1 MFSVNMNTSTKITS
15 KEIRR
20 SRNWRFNPLGFLSP
34 QSLSR
39 YLESFEA
46 GYLRDAV
53 AVWQQLEQ
61 RDDLLRGVIAKRK
74 KSVARYGWTVLP
86 KPNIAPDDVETA
98 KAHAA
103 ALEYFYNH
111 LRCENAVDGAEI
123 GGFKLLARQMMDAVG
138 KKFAVHEIIW
148 RQGQPGQQQKLSGT
162 HRRFVSATFRFVPLG
177 FFENTA
183 GRLRFLEA
191 DGAMEGR
198 DLEPGAWMV
207 TVGDGLMSASATA
220 WMFKN
225 IAMNDWLRC
234 SERNGTP
241 GLRGVSGATRDSEE
255 WQALE
260 QALADL
266 QDGKAVVHG
275 TGEDI
280 RVVDLLPGGNIPFP
294 ALVERIDRMLAALWR
309 GADLSTLSRDRGYG
323 ASLQEKEG
331 YALEEDDAEMLTET
345 LNRYVDEWVIRYVF
359 GEEAQPLAAVRVL
372 VTPREWT
379 SADLQIDEFLIRHG
393 APISVQETL
402 NRYGRALPKP
412 GETVFLTAPI
422 TSKTIQKQAPAEFK
436 ASLSERSQNLGWAE
450 GMENEGNGCGA
461 SVGSRGRSP
470 FLNKTGGNNTEGAE
484 DTEGT
489 EAGETIEQGIA
500 NEFAITEPEWLQL
513 SPYGDFPHGRGMQRV
528 SESSA
533 REMVARFNSFRS
545 RAGRLFGGLPI
556 YVGHPDAAGA
566 NELADRK
573 AYGWIVELEAR
584 GDGFYGRA
592 KWSEAG
598 IGLLRNAHFKYL
610 SPFWEAR
617 EASIENGRRLFT
629 PVALISVGLTNQ
641 PNIPVRPLANE
652 TSGTVSPEELL
663 AATEVDSS
671 EASSQSS
678 IASIASIE
686 SAPLF
691 PATHTISRTAA
702 LGARRRELQP
712 LQNKRDRIQE
722 RVLAKMSLGL
732 DYDAA
737 WENVKREHPGW
748 FED

>member
-1 MFSVNMNTSTKITS
+1 M
-15 KEIRR
+15 
-20 SRNWRFNPLGFLSP
+20 
-34 QSLSR
+34 
-39 YLESFEA
+39 
-46 GYLRDAV
+46 
-53 AVWQQLEQ
+53 WQQLEQ

-86 KPNIAPDDVETA
+86 KPNISPRDAKMA
-98 KAHAA
+98 KAHAET
-103 ALEYFYNH
+103 LEYFYNH

-138 KKFAVHEIIW
+138 KKFAVHEIVW
-148 RQGQPGQQQKLSGT
+148 RQLEDASGT

-241 GLRGVSGATRDSEE
+241 GLRGVSASARDSEE

-280 RVVDLLPGGNIPFP
+280 RVIDLLPGGNIPFP

-359 GEEAQPLAAVRVL
+359 GEDAQPLAGVRVL

-379 SADLQIDEFLIRHG
+379 SSDLQIDEFLIRHG
-393 APISVQETL
+393 APVSVQETL

-422 TSKTIQKQAPAEFK
+422 TPKTLPNKATAEFK

-450 GMENEGNGCGA
+450 GMENEGNGCGT

-470 FLNKTGGNNTEGAE
+470 FLNNTGGNNTEGAE

-489 EAGETIEQGIA
+489 EAGQTIEQGIA
-500 NEFAITEPEWLQL
+500 NEFAVTEPEWLQL

-528 SESSA
+528 SEASA

-556 YVGHPDAAGA
+556 YVGHPDVAGA

-573 AYGWIVELEAR
+573 AYGWIVEIEAR
-584 GDGFYGRA
+584 DDGFYGRA

-617 EASIENGRRLFT
+617 EASMENGRRLFT

-652 TSGTVSPEELL
+652 ANKANVNLSAGEPE
-663 AATEVDSS
+663 AAVESLILP
-671 EASSQSS
+671 A
-678 IASIASIE
+678 E
-686 SAPLF
+686 SALQI
-691 PATHTISRTAA
+691 PATHTVSRTGA
-702 LGARRRELQP
+702 LAARRGELQP
-712 LQNKRDRIQE
+712 LQNRRDRIQE

-732 DYDAA
+732 DYDTA